1 LIYAIV
7 GNGCPKSRKERVHRM
22 IQEVGADV
30 AGKRVLW
37 IKALSDFDMP
47 FQLLKNLSVYY
58 KRLFWIEYQDAD

>member
-1 LIYAIV
+1 M
-7 GNGCPKSRKERVHRM
+7 M
-22 IQEVGADV
+22 IQEVGVDV

-58 KRLFWIEYQDAD
+58 KRRFWIEYQDADKIKWAFQKIKDR